1 MDEESILAIRDAVN
15 RLRKEIEKLTN
26 AVLTLA
32 VIATSSRAS
41 GDIPSR
47 EAREAVYAIYN
58 NIEGRV

>member
-15 RLRKEIEKLTN
+15 HLREEVEKLTN

-32 VIATSSRAS
+32 VIATGSHVSQ
-41 GDIPSR
+41 DMQSR

-58 NIEGRV
+58 KIDERV